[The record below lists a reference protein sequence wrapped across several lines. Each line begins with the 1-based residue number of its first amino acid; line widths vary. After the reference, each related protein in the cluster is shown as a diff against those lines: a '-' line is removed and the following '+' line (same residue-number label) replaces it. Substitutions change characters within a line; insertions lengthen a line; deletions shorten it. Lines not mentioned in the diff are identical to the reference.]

1 MDYRAERMKSLI
13 IQTFFDCLEKEDFSQ
28 VTVGQIAKHALINR
42 STFYRYFS
50 DKYELRDIIVD
61 DIVRDFAEHMEVDF
75 LHMDIQNELHT
86 RSLQDGLSRLSTQKH
101 RLEILWNQNLLGRNV
116 FDEMMNAGA
125 RKVEAEILNHPT
137 ISAERKQLADWYAKL
152 LVNNFLVTVRW
163 WFSHSDTVSA
173 SQITTMMKRYSAP
186 STASMSICAGRLQ
199 RVFTSSYMLRGAF
212 CE

>member
-1 MDYRAERMKSLI
+1 MDHRAERMKTLI

-28 VTVGQIAKHALINR
+28 VTVGQIAEHALINR

-50 DKYELRDIIVD
+50 DKYKLRDEIVD
-61 DIVRDFAEHMEVDF
+61 DIVQDFAEHMEVDF
-75 LHMDIQNELHT
+75 LHMDIQNEVHT
-86 RSLQDGLSRLSTQKH
+86 RSLQEGLSRLCAQKQ

-137 ISAERKQLADWYAKL
+137 ISPEKKQLADWYAKL

-173 SQITTMMKRYSAP
+173 GQITTMMERH
-186 STASMSICAGRLQ
+186 
-199 RVFTSSYMLRGAF
+199 MLYGTIPTLKESR
-212 CE
+212 

>member
-1 MDYRAERMKSLI
+1 MDHRAERMKSLI

-28 VTVGQIAKHALINR
+28 ITVGQIAKQALINR

-50 DKYELRDIIVD
+50 DKYKLRDEIVD
-61 DIVRDFAEHMEVDF
+61 EIVRDFAEHMEVDF
-75 LHMDIQNELHT
+75 LHMNVQDEVHT
-86 RSLQDGLSRLSTQKH
+86 RSLLDGLSRLCTQKQ

-137 ISAERKQLADWYAKL
+137 ISPEKKQLADWYAKL

-173 SQITTMMKRYSAP
+173 SQITTMMERH
-186 STASMSICAGRLQ
+186 
-199 RVFTSSYMLRGAF
+199 MLYGTIPTLKESR
-212 CE
+212 